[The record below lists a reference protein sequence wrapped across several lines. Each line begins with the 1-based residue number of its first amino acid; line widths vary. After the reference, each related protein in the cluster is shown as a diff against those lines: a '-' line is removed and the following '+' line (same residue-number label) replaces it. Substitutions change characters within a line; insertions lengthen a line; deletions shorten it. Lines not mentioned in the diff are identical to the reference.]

1 MSPLSLLGR
10 RWRTSVL
17 VLLCVFLAQ
26 AAWAADL
33 VPVPPFKA
41 YLTDSAKI
49 LQPAQASQLEARL
62 AALSAQTGSQVAV
75 LTVPSTQPEDI
86 AAYAIRVA
94 DAWKVGR
101 QNIDDGVILVV
112 AVDDRKLRIEVGR
125 GLEGGIP
132 DAIAKRIVSDTITPA
147 FKNGEYYL
155 GIAAGI
161 EQIAA
166 RIGAE
171 ALAPPA
177 SNAAQDQGPL
187 WPFAIFF
194 IIMIIAM
201 LRRGPQPYY
210 NSRRGRALGMG
221 TGIGLSS
228 GGFGGGFG
236 GGGGGG
242 FGGGGG
248 GGFGG
253 GGASGGW

>member
-1 MSPLSLLGR
+1 MRFFAQLTQRLR
-10 RWRTSVL
+10 CAVL
-17 VLLCVFLAQ
+17 ALLCLLAGP
-26 AAWAADL
+26 AALAGEL
-33 VPVPPFKA
+33 VAVPPFQS
-41 YLTDSAKI
+41 YVTDQANI
-49 LQPAQASQLEARL
+49 LQPAQRSQLEARL
-62 AALSAQTGSQVAV
+62 SALSTQTGSQVAV
-75 LTVPSTQPEDI
+75 LTLPSTAPEDL

-94 DAWKVGR
+94 DAWKIGR
-101 QNIDDGVILVV
+101 KNVDDGVILIV
-112 AVDDRKLRIEVGR
+112 AMADRQMRIEVGR

-132 DAIAKRIVSDTITPA
+132 DAVAKRIISDTITPA
-147 FKNGEYYL
+147 FKNGEYYV

-171 ALAPPA
+171 ALPPPQSA
-177 SNAAQDQGPL
+177 NSRQDEDW

-194 IIMIIAM
+194 IILIIAM
-201 LRRGPQPYY
+201 LRRGPQSYY
-210 NSRRGRALGMG
+210 SSRRGRALG
-221 TGIGLSS
+221 TGIGLGS
-228 GGFGGGFG
+228 GGFGGGF